1 MSHVVITGSKGGTG
15 ISIERVF
22 REAGYSVLGV
32 DLKNHENSDQNY
44 RQADLQ
50 NGAEVYDVLSGADAV
65 VHFGSYP
72 TDTWTSWE
80 RAYLNLSLGG
90 YHILQACATLGIR
103 RLVMASSPEI
113 YGDYSKLSYLPL
125 DESTPAKPVSIYG
138 AVKQNLETLAEHY
151 VRWHGMSIAALRPQR
166 IVYEGSY
173 DWRFRKYTESDQ
185 AAADALWAYVDAR
198 DVATACL
205 AWVESSHTGCEIFNI
220 AADDVCV
227 DTPTRQLVEKYYGSI
242 GDVRSGMVGRET
254 LVDCQKIKQML
265 NWEPRHNW
273 KSMEREK
280 S

>member
-113 YGDYSKLSYLPL
+113 
-125 DESTPAKPVSIYG
+125 
-138 AVKQNLETLAEHY
+138 
-151 VRWHGMSIAALRPQR
+151 AALRPQR

-173 DWRFRKYTESDQ
+173 DWRFRMYTESDQ

-205 AWVESSHTGCEIFNI
+205 AWVESSHTGCEVFNI

-242 GDVRSGMVGRET
+242 GDVRSGMVDREA

-280 S
+280 SSA